1 MLGCVGFLL
10 SLCIICVF
18 ICILIYLFI
27 ILLNYLFYIC
37 VHILN
42 IYYGSVVSNAF
53 TYLWVMSF
61 EYRIR
66 SQLFLQPNTE
76 VYLKT

>member
-1 MLGCVGFLL
+1 MLGYVGFLL
-10 SLCIICVF
+10 SLCIIYVF
-18 ICILIYLFI
+18 ICTDLLIYLLSI
-27 ILLNYLFYIC
+27 YLFYIC
-37 VHILN
+37 VHIFN

-66 SQLFLQPNTE
+66 SQLFLQPNPE
-76 VYLKT
+76 VYIKT